1 MNIEEAKNEI
11 RNALKIYLLKNE
23 YGEYEVSPSKQRPI
37 MLLGAPGIGKTSIM
51 EQLALELDLGLVS
64 YTITHHTRQSAIGLP
79 YIAKRIYD
87 GKEQMVTEYTM
98 SEIITT
104 VYDAIENQEKKEGIL
119 FIDEINCVSETLA
132 PAMLDLLQNKK
143 FGPHKIP
150 AGWVL
155 VAAGNPPVYN
165 RSARE
170 FDVVTLDRLKVLNVE
185 PDFDIWLKYAYK
197 NLVHPAVTYYLSLKK
212 QNLFKSEKIV
222 GGYSYITPRGWDD
235 LSTAML
241 KYEKLSLE
249 ITLPLIE
256 QYIADKKIASEF
268 FNYLILFTKYRAD
281 YNVNDVMEGKANDL
295 ANRLSDSKFDER
307 LGVVSVFSN
316 AVNSLSENFSIL
328 EQTTEALKN
337 AHLKQKKE
345 GLSDFEV
352 RDILFSETNQA
363 ISEGDINNA
372 RLKDS
377 LRKRIKD
384 WIGSGK
390 RLKDFV
396 QSLEQEQKTHQ
407 VKLRKSIENLFS
419 FLDRCFGKGQE
430 MVSFVLN
437 LLASPYFVHFISYY
451 PCPIFFDYNELLLID
466 KQNKILLE
474 EIAKYRNMK

>member
-11 RNALKIYLLKNE
+11 RNALKIYLIKNE
-23 YGEYEVSPSKQRPI
+23 YGEYEVPLSKQRPI

-51 EQLALELDLGLVS
+51 EQLAIELNLGLVS

-79 YIAKRIYD
+79 YIAKRIYN
-87 GKEQMVTEYTM
+87 GREQMVTEYTM

-104 VYDAIENQEKKEGIL
+104 VYDAIEQQGKKEGIL

-150 AGWVL
+150 AGWIL
-155 VAAGNPPVYN
+155 VSAGNPPEYN

-197 NLVHPAVTYYLSLKK
+197 TLVHPGVIYYLSLKQ
-212 QNLFKSEKIV
+212 QNLFRSEKIV

-256 QYIADKKIASEF
+256 QYIADKKTASEF

-281 YNVNDVMEGKANDL
+281 YNVNDVMEGKSNDL
-295 ANRLSDSKFDER
+295 AERLSDSKFDER

-316 AVNSLSENFSIL
+316 AINSLSENFSLL
-328 EQTTEALKN
+328 EQVTETFRN
-337 AHLKQKKE
+337 AYLKQKKE

-352 RDILFSETNQA
+352 RENLFIEESNSLKNEDFKN
-363 ISEGDINNA
+363 I
-372 RLKDS
+372 RLKEAI
-377 LRKRIKD
+377 RKRTSA
-384 WIGSGK
+384 WISSDK
-390 RLKDFV
+390 KLKDYLQV
-396 QSLEQEQKTHQ
+396 LEQELKSAQ
-407 VKLRKSIENLFS
+407 VKLRKSVENLFS

-437 LLASPYFVHFISYY
+437 LLASPYFVHYISYY

-466 KQNKILLE
+466 KQNKLLLE
-474 EIAKYRNMK
+474 EIAKYKSLK

>member
-11 RNALKIYLLKNE
+11 RNALKIYLIKND
-23 YGEYEVSPSKQRPI
+23 YGEYEVPPSKQRPI
-37 MLLGAPGIGKTSIM
+37 MVLGAPGIGKTSIM
-51 EQLALELDLGLVS
+51 EQLASELDLGLVS

-79 YIAKRIYD
+79 YIAKRSYD

-98 SEIITT
+98 SEIITS
-104 VYDAIENQEKKEGIL
+104 VYDAIEKQGKREGIL

-150 AGWVL
+150 SGWIL
-155 VAAGNPPVYN
+155 VSAGNPPEYN

-197 NLVHPAVTYYLSLKK
+197 NLLHPAVIYYLSLKK

-241 KYEKLSLE
+241 KYEKLGLE
-249 ITLPLIE
+249 ITLTLIE
-256 QYIADKKIASEF
+256 QYIADKKISSEF

-281 YNVNDVMEGKANDL
+281 YNVADVMEGRGNDL
-295 ANRLSDSKFDER
+295 AIRLTDSKFDEK

-316 AVNSLSENFSIL
+316 AINTLSEGFMLL
-328 EQTTEALKN
+328 EEVINIFKN
-337 AHLKQKKE
+337 AHLRQKKE
-345 GLSDFEV
+345 GLSDFEIREDLFNSSFTTKEGEFYNV
-352 RDILFSETNQA
+352 RVKE
-363 ISEGDINNA
+363 E
-372 RLKDS
+372 
-377 LRKRIKD
+377 LRKRINL
-384 WIGSGK
+384 WISSEK
-390 RLKDFV
+390 SLKSYL
-396 QSLEQEQKTHQ
+396 QTLEQELKEGQI
-407 VKLRKSIENLFS
+407 KLRKSVENLFS

-430 MVSFVLN
+430 MVAFVLN
-437 LLASPYFVHFISYY
+437 LLASPYFVHYISYY

-466 KQNKILLE
+466 KQNKLLLE
-474 EIAKYRNMK
+474 EIAKYKSLK